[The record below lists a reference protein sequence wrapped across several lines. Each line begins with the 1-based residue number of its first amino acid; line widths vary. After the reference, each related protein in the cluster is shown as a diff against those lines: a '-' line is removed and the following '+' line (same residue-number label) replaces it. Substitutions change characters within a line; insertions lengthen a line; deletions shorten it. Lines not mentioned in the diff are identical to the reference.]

1 LLWAFLC
8 AVGCKMI
15 FAPFHQSHKV

>member
-15 FAPFHQSHKV
+15 FAPFHQSHKI